1 RLRQPMAIG
10 MEEIRC
16 IWIRFEWWLAH
27 ADEALRLG
35 DKTLPLQPKMPAPR
49 MSIGPRRFTLR
60 AKVPRPGRW
69 EGKHLAPG
77 ERTLS
82 RSDDLAPKAYLGR
95 AAATACPPGRL
106 KSRPRTPAWPGRR
119 ARSPGRRRGGRRPRC
134 TSCARGSAAGA
145 RGGPGAGD

>member
-1 RLRQPMAIG
+1 
-10 MEEIRC
+10 
-16 IWIRFEWWLAH
+16 H

-77 ERTLS
+77 GRTLVAKRRPCAEGVPWP
-82 RSDDLAPKAYLGR
+82 RSGHLL
-95 AAATACPPGRL
+95 
-106 KSRPRTPAWPGRR
+106 PRTR
-119 ARSPGRRRGGRRPRC
+119 
-134 TSCARGSAAGA
+134 TSAAQRPPPALRAGSNHV
-145 RGGPGAGD
+145 RERRLGPDEESVAQDAG